1 MKNSNEYINKS
12 VFKVNQDYTELQ
24 NKTKE
29 LFFKCLD
36 ERRTLDYFKQEVLKI
51 WGNVDHSYM
60 WEELENYEEALKQ
73 ELILYDLGKSEGL
86 DLQQKTIDILLS
98 NSVEMTHDNQEKDE
112 VFEENRPL
120 DDSRVT
126 DRATI
131 VVKKGT
137 VRPFDKDE

>member
-1 MKNSNEYINKS
+1 MECNI
-12 VFKVNQDYTELQ
+12 LI
-24 NKTKE
+24 KE
-29 LFFKCLD
+29 TGQVISKDDLATIISDLEQRKAS
-36 ERRTLDYFKQEVLKI
+36 
-51 WGNVDHSYM
+51 G
-60 WEELENYEEALKQ
+60 ELENYEEALKQ

-98 NSVEMTHDNQEKDE
+98 NSVEMTHDDQEKDE

-131 VVKKGT
+131 VVKKGSGIEHREDRHF
-137 VRPFDKDE
+137 VIESH